1 MNKQQRRMIEREFYN
16 YEQNRNACA
25 EYIAERAVSG
35 LGVDY
40 SRERVKTS
48 PHNRVEENVVK
59 TVDEYEKIYKWCLV
73 YEKTLDRFRW
83 TLKDKLM
90 QMRYIDR
97 NHECCI
103 LDQIGIS
110 RATYFYWVEDIL
122 QVAYLWAQEYD
133 LM

>member
-1 MNKQQRRMIEREFYN
+1 MTKQQRRMIEREFYN

-25 EYIAERAVSG
+25 EYFAERAVSG
-35 LGVDY
+35 LSVDY

-48 PHNRVEENVVK
+48 PQNRTEENIVK
-59 TVDEYEKIYKWCLV
+59 TIDEYEKMYKWCLV

-90 QMRYIDR
+90 QMRYIDK
-97 NHECCI
+97 NHELCI

-110 RATYFYWVEDIL
+110 RATYFYWVEDVL
-122 QVAYLWAQEYD
+122 QVAFLWAQEYG

>member
-1 MNKQQRRMIEREFYN
+1 M
-16 YEQNRNACA
+16 
-25 EYIAERAVSG
+25 AERALSR

-40 SRERVKTS
+40 SHERVKTS
-48 PHNRVEENVVK
+48 PGNKTEDEVID
-59 TVDEYEKIYKWCLV
+59 TVDKYETMYKWCLV

>member
-1 MNKQQRRMIEREFYN
+1 MTRQQRKEIERQFYN

-25 EYIAERAVSG
+25 EYMAERALSK

-40 SRERVKTS
+40 SHERVKTS
-48 PHNRVEENVVK
+48 PGNKTEDDVID
-59 TVDEYEKIYKWCLV
+59 TVDKYETMYRWCLV

-97 NHECCI
+97 NSECCI
-103 LDQIGIS
+103 LDQIGIE
-110 RATYFYWVEDIL
+110 RRTYFYWVEDIL
-122 QVAYLWAQEYD
+122 QVAFLWAQEYD

>member
-1 MNKQQRRMIEREFYN
+1 M
-16 YEQNRNACA
+16 
-25 EYIAERAVSG
+25 AERALSR

-40 SRERVKTS
+40 SHERVKTS
-48 PHNRVEENVVK
+48 PGNKTEDEVID
-59 TVDEYEKIYKWCLV
+59 TVDKYETMYKWCLV
-73 YEKTLDRFRW
+73 YE